1 MNTQELSPSQR
12 QAICN
17 RKLYTAVE
25 QGNLEACRQALR
37 AGASARAVDDKG
49 RTALHVLAERY
60 AGLRAVPGEAPQ
72 RCDPE
77 TLTAIVRELAQAG
90 CPLNKRYGTE
100 ENTALHIAAYGQEHE
115 QSEAIMAALL
125 LAGARS
131 TTNLY
136 NAYPLHH
143 ATCWGREQAITLLLS
158 HTRNVQKVVK
168 AADTTGYT
176 PLHHAAFHKRPA
188 KIRLFLQLGADPN
201 IQAEGLGGG
210 DYETPLQC
218 ALNPSPKD
226 KDIERWADTVRAILR
241 GGGWKSMNTMS
252 GRDDSPL
259 SRIDTFP
266 EPVRVALLEGQ
277 ERFNEERQAQQ
288 RAQAPVGPAAPAP
301 GE

>member
-12 QAICN
+12 QATCN
-17 RKLYTAVE
+17 RKLHEAVG

-77 TLTAIVRELAQAG
+77 TLTAIVRELAQAS

-125 LAGARS
+125 LAGARI

-143 ATCWGREQAITLLLS
+143 ATRWGREQAITLLLS

-168 AADTTGYT
+168 AADTAGYT
-176 PLHHAAFHKRPA
+176 LLHHAAFHKRPA
-188 KIRLFLQLGADPN
+188 KARLFLQLGADPN
-201 IQAEGLGGG
+201 IQAEGLRGG

-218 ALNPSPKD
+218 ALSASYSD
-226 KDIERWADTVRAILR
+226 DTERWADTVRAVLE

-252 GRDDSPL
+252 GLDDSPM

-266 EPVRVALLEGQ
+266 EPVRAALLEGK

-288 RAQAPVGPAAPAP
+288 RAQAPVNPAAPAP